1 MHRYHSPTDLTRA
14 FDLMDQGPVALIA
27 GGTDWF
33 PARGDT
39 PVQSDMVDV
48 TGLPGFRA
56 ISRTAPGWRFGAAV
70 RWADII
76 RADLPPAFDGLKAAA
91 REVGSV
97 QIQNAGTLA
106 GNICNASPAADGIPP
121 LLTLGASVELVS
133 RGGSR
138 RMALADFVTGVR
150 RTALRPGEMMAA
162 VHVPDQPPGTVAGFT
177 KIGSRRY
184 LVISIA
190 MVAATLRL
198 DAGRIAEARVAVGAC
213 SATAQRLPG
222 YEAALVGAGPHQ
234 VPPVTAAHLAG
245 LAPIDDIRGSAAY
258 RLDIAA
264 TLTNR
269 LLQTLARQ
277 GGADGRA

>member
-1 MHRYHSPTDLTRA
+1 MTRYHTPTDLPRA
-14 FDLMDQGPVALIA
+14 FDLMDQGPVSIIA

-33 PARGDT
+33 PSQGET
-39 PVQSDMVDV
+39 PVQTDIIDV
-48 TGLPGFRA
+48 TGLPGFRG
-56 ISRTAPGWRFGAAV
+56 IERTAQGWRFGAAV
-70 RWADII
+70 RWADIL
-76 RADLPPAFDGLKAAA
+76 RADLPPAFDGFKAAA

-138 RMALADFVTGVR
+138 LLALSDFVTGVR
-150 RTALRPGEMMAA
+150 RTALHSGEILAA
-162 VHVPDQPPGTVAGFT
+162 VHVLDLPLGTVGGFT

-190 MVAATLRL
+190 MVAATLRVEG
-198 DAGRIAEARVAVGAC
+198 GRVAEARVAVGAC
-213 SATAQRLPG
+213 SAVAQRLPLF
-222 YEAALVGAGPHQ
+222 EAALLGCSATAL
-234 VPPVTAAHLAG
+234 PPLTQDHLAA
-245 LAPIDDIRGSAAY
+245 LSPIDDIRGSAAY

-269 LLQTLARQ
+269 LIQTLTN

>member
-1 MHRYHSPTDLTRA
+1 MPCYHSPTDLPRA
-14 FDLMDQGPVALIA
+14 FDLMDQGSVALIA

-39 PVQSDMVDV
+39 PVQTDIVDV

-56 ISRTAPGWRFGAAV
+56 IERTPQGWRFGAAV
-70 RWADII
+70 RWADVI

-97 QIQNAGTLA
+97 QIQNVGTLA

-121 LLTLGASVELVS
+121 LLTLGAMVELVS

-138 RMALADFVTGVR
+138 RLALADFVTGPR
-150 RTALRPGEMMAA
+150 QTARHPGEMVAA
-162 VHVPDQPPGTVAGFT
+162 VHIPDLPPGTVAGFT
-177 KIGSRRY
+177 KIGARRY

-190 MVAATLRL
+190 MVAATLRVES
-198 DAGRIAEARVAVGAC
+198 GRVAEVSVAVGAC
-213 SATAQRLPG
+213 SAVAQRLPG
-222 YEAALVGAGPHQ
+222 LETALLGASIDAL
-234 VPPVTAAHLAG
+234 PPATPEHLST

-269 LLQTLARQ
+269 LIQTLAPQ
-277 GGADGRA
+277 GGSDGRA

>member
-1 MHRYHSPTDLTRA
+1 MTRYHTPTDLPRA

-33 PARGDT
+33 PAQGDAPLLT
-39 PVQSDMVDV
+39 HMLDV
-48 TGLPGFRA
+48 TGLPGFRG
-56 ISRTAPGWRFGAAV
+56 IIKGPTGWRFGAAV

-97 QIQNAGTLA
+97 QIQNTGTLA

-121 LLTLGASVELVS
+121 LLTLGAQVELVS
-133 RGGSR
+133 RAGSR
-138 RMALADFVTGVR
+138 RMPLPAFVTGAR
-150 RTALRPGEMMAA
+150 RTALRPGELLAA
-162 VHVPDQPPGTVAGFT
+162 VHIPDPAPGTRAVFT

-190 MVAATLRL
+190 MVAATLRI
-198 DAGRIAEARVAVGAC
+198 DKGKVAQARVAIGAC
-213 SATAQRLPG
+213 SAAAQQLPHF
-222 YEAALVGAGPHQ
+222 EAALMGADAAHLPS
-234 VPPVTAAHLAG
+234 VTPAHLAG
-245 LAPIDDIRGSAAY
+245 LAPIDDIRGSADY

-269 LLQTLARQ
+269 LIRTLAL